1 MHNLSLPLRT
11 NSGFLQYFENLAESD
26 PDIQHKPGVKERQRF
41 FRDFDD
47 LTGLHISDF
56 CMLAIPAP
64 ARYDGGSDNL
74 HRIFLYDMY
83 ILHPSG
89 TAATETDNTIDRC
102 MAVHDRLLAKIYQ
115 DSHPD
120 MLKLRVF
127 TYFRWNE
134 LRTDIIDAPMF
145 ADGLVGLCSS
155 IPMGAPCLII

>member
-83 ILHPSG
+83 ILHPP
-89 TAATETDNTIDRC
+89 AP
-102 MAVHDRLLAKIYQ
+102 LLRK
-115 DSHPD
+115 
-120 MLKLRVF
+120 
-127 TYFRWNE
+127 
-134 LRTDIIDAPMF
+134 RTTP
-145 ADGLVGLCSS
+145 LT
-155 IPMGAPCLII
+155 GAWPYMTGCR